1 MPPLSEVDIQVIQEV
16 GNATVQ
22 HLVAL
27 VVEAVLWTVYLVLT
41 CKAGLSLLSRQRRS
55 RASLTIFFIIVLM
68 FLLDTTTSIID
79 VNNAIREVTLTL
91 TSTSHQSFK
100 ERYALTK
107 SLPYPVQSALYAY
120 ESNLGD
126 AIIIWRTYAFWRDG
140 REKWVLV
147 LPSAFF
153 LGSIVT
159 SGLITFCAARAV
171 QNPAEGNF
179 TDPPFC
185 ENVQLASYVTTL
197 ATTAVATLLICYK
210 TWYYRRTI
218 AIHVR
223 QMKSKKS
230 VAERIMIIMIES
242 GIIYLLFFIEGV
254 VSDTRNI
261 SRLENSTPQLV
272 FTITIWTYMTSHI
285 LGIYPVLIVLL
296 VHCQKSYID
305 DTTETLA
312 SLPRFATNHESP
324 TRPRFYW
331 NSRSQAQLTLPE
343 GLHSRDAEG
352 APPPKFSMTL
362 SEGSTTV
369 FSAERTLVPEDID

>member
-1 MPPLSEVDIQVIQEV
+1 M
-16 GNATVQ
+16 
-22 HLVAL
+22 
-27 VVEAVLWTVYLVLT
+27 
-41 CKAGLSLLSRQRRS
+41 LLPEQ
-55 RASLTIFFIIVLM
+55 
-68 FLLDTTTSIID
+68 
-79 VNNAIREVTLTL
+79 
-91 TSTSHQSFK
+91 
-100 ERYALTK
+100 
-107 SLPYPVQSALYAY
+107 
-120 ESNLGD
+120 
-126 AIIIWRTYAFWRDG
+126 
-140 REKWVLV
+140 
-147 LPSAFF
+147 
-153 LGSIVT
+153 
-159 SGLITFCAARAV
+159 
-171 QNPAEGNF
+171 
-179 TDPPFC
+179 
-185 ENVQLASYVTTL
+185 
-197 ATTAVATLLICYK
+197 
-210 TWYYRRTI
+210 
-218 AIHVR
+218 
-223 QMKSKKS
+223 
-230 VAERIMIIMIES
+230 
-242 GIIYLLFFIEGV
+242 IEGV

-285 LGIYPVLIVLL
+285 LVRVLLCILSSSHTRCCVIQGIYPVLIVLL